1 MKELP
6 PGAKRVDKP
15 AKFRYNI
22 IENLCPAFGKIKSLG
37 EYDNMVF
44 SSIEFLF
51 YFMPAT
57 LAIYFLIYFAGKL
70 MHRNLRGVGNMFL
83 TFMSLGFYAFGAPK
97 FFLIML
103 FSIFM
108 NWLFGLWVDKVKDN
122 RRRAKQVIALMAVFN
137 LGLLGVYKYLTFLLN
152 SFNLWFTIN
161 LPVPKI
167 TLPIGISFFTFQA
180 MSYVIDVYRGNGR
193 VQKNFI
199 NVCLYISFF
208 PQLIAGPIVRYQTVA
223 DEIME
228 RRENL
233 DDFIFGVERFMRGLC
248 KKMLIANN
256 LGLLVDTAFAL
267 KPAELSVISAWVA
280 ACAYLM
286 QVYYD
291 FSGYSD
297 MAIGLGR
304 MFGFHFLEN
313 FNFPFICKSVGEFW
327 KRWHISLGSW
337 FTDYL
342 YIPLGGSRVKL
353 PRLIFNT
360 LVVWTLTGLWH
371 GAAWTY
377 FLWGLGFGV
386 FLVIERLTG
395 MGKWMSKH
403 RIGHFYAMFVVV
415 TITVMIRSDN
425 LGVAWT
431 FYGSMFGLNGAV
443 LWDSLTGVFLKEY
456 GAFLLAGVIFSLP
469 IPQFLR
475 DKLHVPASLM
485 KIVGGIALAALTVA
499 AISYV
504 AVGSYNPFIYFN
516 F

>member
-1 MKELP
+1 
-6 PGAKRVDKP
+6 
-15 AKFRYNI
+15 
-22 IENLCPAFGKIKSLG
+22 
-37 EYDNMVF
+37 MVF

-51 YFMPAT
+51 YFLPAV
-57 LAIYFLIYFAGKL
+57 LIGYFLVRRWRRAG
-70 MHRNLRGVGNMFL
+70 NVFL
-83 TFMSLGFYAFGAPK
+83 SAMSLGFYAFGAPR
-97 FFLIML
+97 FFPIMMA
-103 FSIFM
+103 SIVV
-108 NWLFGLWVDKVKDN
+108 NWLFGLWVDRVRRDA
-122 RRRAKQVIALMAVFN
+122 RRARVALTLMVAFN
-137 LGLLGVYKYLTFLLN
+137 LGLLGVFKYLMFLMN
-152 SFNLWFTIN
+152 SLNLWFSLR
-161 LPVPKI
+161 LPVPQI

-180 MSYVIDVYRGNGR
+180 MSYVIDVYRGRGK
-193 VQKNFI
+193 VQKNLV

-223 DEIME
+223 DEIGH

-233 DDFIFGVERFMRGLC
+233 DDFIEGTQRFMRGLC
-248 KKMLIANN
+248 KKMLLANN

-267 KPAELSVISAWVA
+267 ETSQLSVVSAWLA

-313 FNFPFICKSVGEFW
+313 FTYPFICRTVAEFW
-327 KRWHISLGSW
+327 SRWHISLGTW
-337 FTDYL
+337 FRDYL
-342 YIPLGGSRVKL
+342 YIPLGGSRVSK
-353 PRLIFNT
+353 PRLVFNM

-386 FLVIERLTG
+386 MLVAERFTG
-395 MGKWMSKH
+395 LGRWMSRH
-403 RIGHFYAMFVVV
+403 RIGHFYAMLMVV

-425 LGVAWT
+425 LHVARI
-431 FYGSMFGLNGAV
+431 FYGSMFGLGGAPV
-443 LWDSLTGVFLKEY
+443 WNPLT
-456 GAFLLAGVIFSLP
+456 GAFLREYGPFLAAGVLFSLP
-469 IPQFLR
+469 MPEWLR
-475 DKLHVPASLM
+475 NRLKVPANLM
-485 KIVGGIALAALTVA
+485 RIVGAAALLGLTFIAVT
-499 AISYV
+499 YV

>member
-1 MKELP
+1 
-6 PGAKRVDKP
+6 
-15 AKFRYNI
+15 
-22 IENLCPAFGKIKSLG
+22 
-37 EYDNMVF
+37 MVF

-51 YFMPAT
+51 YFLPVT
-57 LAIYFLIYFAGKL
+57 LIGYFIL
-70 MHRNLRGVGNMFL
+70 MRWRRAANVFL
-83 TFMSLGFYAFGAPK
+83 SVMSLGFYAFGAPK
-97 FFLIML
+97 FFPIMMA
-103 FSIFM
+103 SIVM
-108 NWLFGLWVDKVKDN
+108 NWLFGLWVD
-122 RRRAKQVIALMAVFN
+122 RARDDKKQAKLAITLMVVFN
-137 LGLLGVYKYLTFLLN
+137 LGLLGVFKYLMFLLTSLN
-152 SFNLWFTIN
+152 QWTGLH
-161 LPVPKI
+161 LPVPQI

-180 MSYVIDVYRGNGR
+180 MSYVIDVYRGKGR
-193 VQKNFI
+193 VQKNLM

-223 DEIME
+223 DEIQN
-228 RRENL
+228 RRENF
-233 DDFIFGVERFMRGLC
+233 DDFIEGTVRFMRGLC
-248 KKMLIANN
+248 KKMLLANN

-267 KPAELSVISAWVA
+267 ETSQLSVVSAWLA

-313 FNFPFICKSVGEFW
+313 FIYPFICRSVAEFW
-327 KRWHISLGSW
+327 SRWHISLGTW
-337 FTDYL
+337 FRDYL

-353 PRLIFNT
+353 PRLVFNMM
-360 LVVWTLTGLWH
+360 VVWTLTGLWH

-377 FLWGLGFGV
+377 FLWGFGFGV

-395 MGKWMSKH
+395 LGKWMSEH

-425 LGVAWT
+425 LHVARI
-431 FYGSMFGLNGAV
+431 FYGSMFGLGGAP
-443 LWDSLTGVFLKEY
+443 LWNPLT
-456 GAFLLAGVIFSLP
+456 GAFLREYGPFLAAGVLFSLP
-469 IPQFLR
+469 VPELLR
-475 DKLHVPASLM
+475 DRLHMNPNLM
-485 KIVGGIALAALTVA
+485 KVAGSACLLALTF
-499 AISYV
+499 ISITYI